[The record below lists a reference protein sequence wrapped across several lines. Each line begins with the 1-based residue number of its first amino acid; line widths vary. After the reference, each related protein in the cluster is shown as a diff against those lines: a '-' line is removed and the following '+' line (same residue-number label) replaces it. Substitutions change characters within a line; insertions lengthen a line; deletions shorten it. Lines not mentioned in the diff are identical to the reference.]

1 MLRKTS
7 TKGMCTDGKIFSFGL
22 KSETKM
28 KIFSVSFLLFRLQVS
43 YCMPARGDATDDDT
57 ETTTASPISNYMD
70 RQCGENLSNLWLDI
84 VCVVDISKGMT
95 NQGLT
100 KVAANIASVFSM
112 GTRIGTQAG
121 EPRTTRVA
129 LATYNQNA
137 KINAGLDV
145 YQSLDDLYDDIF
157 TVLHAVSSTDESYL
171 ARGIAAAGDLL
182 HIAKQ
187 NDNDGALLEDLALVG
202 SPNFNFANT
211 DSNPVG
217 EIQGALLQ
225 ANCFCPNGWTQYRT
239 SYAYVNSYRFGVCI
253 APTLSSAV
261 WRAAKLSCRNQWKNV
276 YLLNEPHPKHDSI
289 QNTLPIPHRTLLF
302 KWAWYWEQPDGQP
315 LKQLHHWTN
324 GNPWYPKSDSS
335 LTVFQFPI
343 NQNFE
348 SGMVNCF
355 NPDGW
360 TQYRSSYSYVDS
372 SRFGVCMAAT
382 VIEANWRAA
391 QFSCRSQYS
400 NAYLINEY
408 DLNKHK
414 YILDFLQNI
423 TEFKKPYTYHLGL
436 SYSKGTYW
444 NPGYPKSDSTLT
456 GVTNFENQGEESS
469 GWQNVNVNKEYQFY
483 LCEVAACDT
492 ENFCEPVDN

>member
-1 MLRKTS
+1 
-7 TKGMCTDGKIFSFGL
+7 
-22 KSETKM
+22 M

-70 RQCGENLSNLWLDI
+70 HQCGENLSNLWLDI

-187 NDNDGALLEDLALVG
+187 NVTRSHYKQVVIVYASNVSIITVAFNQDNDGALLEDLALVG

-276 YLLNEPHPKHDSI
+276 YLLNEYDINKHNYVLDLI
-289 QNTLPIPHRTLLF
+289 QNTTAF
-302 KWAWYWEQPDGQP
+302 KTPY
-315 LKQLHHWTN
+315 
-324 GNPWYPKSDSS
+324 
-335 LTVFQFPI
+335 
-343 NQNFE
+343 
-348 SGMVNCF
+348 
-355 NPDGW
+355 
-360 TQYRSSYSYVDS
+360 QYH
-372 SRFGVCMAAT
+372 
-382 VIEANWRAA
+382 I
-391 QFSCRSQYS
+391 
-400 NAYLINEY
+400 
-408 DLNKHK
+408 
-414 YILDFLQNI
+414 
-423 TEFKKPYTYHLGL
+423 GL
-436 SYSKGTYW
+436 SYSNG
-444 NPGYPKSDSTLT
+444 PGIGSNQMDSH
-456 GVTNFENQGEESS
+456 
-469 GWQNVNVNKEYQFY
+469 
-483 LCEVAACDT
+483 
-492 ENFCEPVDN
+492 